1 MRIKNIRRK
10 LFPNILTIYRILIHN
25 KLRFALSVLG
35 VVFGTFA
42 LIVMVSVSTGM
53 KEKNKREI
61 EKLGKNPIVVK
72 SGKVFVFRKKSKNIT
87 TSTTL
92 KLSQV
97 KILKEQI
104 PEIKRIIPAFNVD
117 YPVRYKGKTIFTTI
131 IGTTTDYLDYKNLV
145 IKEGRFF
152 TKEEEKVG
160 AKVVVLGS
168 KIAEKFFDNG
178 NPLGK
183 EILIFRVPCKVIG
196 VLDDMGTDLAGTDQ
210 DILIYTPLK
219 TAMRRLSNVDYI
231 NTVYIEVNNQKN
243 IPIVKQKIKQLLRKL
258 HHLKP
263 TDKDDFTVLTPD
275 ELLFMQKKAMYI
287 FTTLGYISAGISFL
301 IGGIGILSIM
311 VLIVYERIE
320 EIGIRRSVGAKKS
333 DILLQFLIE
342 TVFISTV
349 GGAIGV
355 LLGYALSYVIT
366 NLFKIPFIVDY
377 RLLIGAFLLSF
388 FTGVLAGI
396 YPAYKGAT
404 INIISALKR

>member
-1 MRIKNIRRK
+1 MYMLKK
-10 LFPNILTIYRILIHN
+10 LKISVLTIFRIFIHH

-42 LIVMVSVSTGM
+42 LIVMVSISNGM
-53 KEKNKREI
+53 KEKNKMEV
-61 EKLGKNPIVVK
+61 EKLGKNPIIVK
-72 SGKVFVFRKKSKNIT
+72 AGKVFVFRKKAKNIT
-87 TSTTL
+87 SSTNL

-104 PEIKRIIPAFNVD
+104 PEIKRIIPAFNIN

-131 IGTTTDYLDYKNLV
+131 IGTTVDYLNYKKLTL
-145 IKEGRFF
+145 KEGRFF

-160 AKVVVLGS
+160 SKVVVLGS
-168 KIAEKFFDNG
+168 KIAKKFFG
-178 NPLGK
+178 NEDPLGK

-196 VLDDMGTDLAGTDQ
+196 VLDEMGTDLAGTDQ

-231 NTVYIEVNNQKN
+231 NTIYIEVDNPKN
-243 IPIVKQKIKQLLRKL
+243 IPIVKRKIRQLLRKL

-263 TDKDDFTVLTPD
+263 SDKDDFTVLTPD
-275 ELLFMQKKAMYI
+275 ELLFMQKKAMSI

-320 EIGIRRSVGAKKS
+320 EIGIRRSVGAKKL

-342 TVFISTV
+342 TIFISTI
-349 GGAIGV
+349 GGVIGV
-355 LLGYALSYVIT
+355 IFGYSLSYILT
-366 NLFKIPFIVDY
+366 SLFNIPFIIDY
-377 RLLIGAFLLSF
+377 KLLIGTFLLSL

-396 YPAYKGAT
+396 YPAYKGAN

>member
-1 MRIKNIRRK
+1 MIIKRK
-10 LFPNILTIYRILIHN
+10 ILSNILTIYRILIHN
-25 KLRFALSVLG
+25 KLRFVLSVLG

-42 LIVMVSVSTGM
+42 LIVMVSISKGM
-53 KEKNKREI
+53 KEKNKMEV

-72 SGKVFVFRKKSKNIT
+72 AGKVFVFRKKSKNIT
-87 TSTTL
+87 TSTSL

-104 PEIKRIIPAFNVD
+104 PEIKRIIPAFNID

-131 IGTTTDYLDYKNLV
+131 IGTTTDYLDYKKLV
-145 IKEGRFF
+145 LKEGRFF

-168 KIAEKFFDNG
+168 KISEKFFGKED
-178 NPLGK
+178 PLGK

-196 VLDDMGTDLAGTDQ
+196 ILDKMGTDLAGTDQ

-219 TAMRRLSNVDYI
+219 TGMRRLVNADYI
-231 NTVYIEVNNQKN
+231 NTIYIEVDNPKN
-243 IPIVKQKIKQLLRKL
+243 IPVVKRKIKQLLRRL

-275 ELLFMQKKAMYI
+275 ELLFMQKKAMSI

-355 LLGYALSYVIT
+355 FLGYTVSYLLT
-366 NLFKIPFIVDY
+366 NLFHIPFIIDY
-377 RLLIGAFLLSF
+377 KLLIGTFLLSF

-404 INIISALKR
+404 INIVSALKR

>member
-1 MRIKNIRRK
+1 MGIKNIGRK
-10 LFPNILTIYRILIHN
+10 IFLNILTIYRILIHN
-25 KLRFALSVLG
+25 KLRFVLSVLG

-61 EKLGKNPIVVK
+61 EKLGKNPIVIK

-87 TSTTL
+87 TSTNL

-104 PEIKRIIPAFNVD
+104 PEIKRIIPAFNID

-168 KIAEKFFDNG
+168 KIAKKFFG
-178 NPLGK
+178 NRDPLGK

-196 VLDDMGTDLAGTDQ
+196 VLDNMGTDLAGTDQ

-231 NTVYIEVNNQKN
+231 NTIYIEVNNQKN

-287 FTTLGYISAGISFL
+287 FTTLGYISASISFL

-333 DILLQFLIE
+333 DILLQFLID

-355 LLGYALSYVIT
+355 FLGYAISYIIT

-377 RLLIGAFLLSF
+377 KLLIGTFLLSF

>member
-1 MRIKNIRRK
+1 MWKKLKN
-10 LFPNILTIYRILIHN
+10 NVLTIYRIVIHN
-25 KLRFALSVLG
+25 KLRFVLSVLG

-42 LIVMVSVSTGM
+42 LIVMVSISNGM
-53 KEKNKREI
+53 KEKNKKEV
-61 EKLGKNPIVVK
+61 EKFGKNPIVVK
-72 SGKVFVFRKKSKNIT
+72 AGKVFVFRKKSKNIT

-92 KLSQV
+92 KLSDV
-97 KILKEQI
+97 RILKEQI
-104 PEIKRIIPAFNVD
+104 PEIRRIIPAFNID

-131 IGTTTDYLDYKNLV
+131 IGTTTDYLNYKKLV

-152 TKEEEKVG
+152 TKDEEKVG

-168 KIAEKFFDNG
+168 KIAEKFFG
-178 NPLGK
+178 KEEPLGK

-196 VLDDMGTDLAGTDQ
+196 VLDEMGTDLAGTDQ

-219 TAMRRLSNVDYI
+219 TAMRRLANVDYI
-231 NTVYIEVNNQKN
+231 NTIYIEVDNPKN
-243 IPIVKQKIKQLLRKL
+243 IPVVKQKIKQLLRKL

-275 ELLFMQKKAMYI
+275 ELLFMQKKAMSI
-287 FTTLGYISAGISFL
+287 FSTLGYISAGISFL

-342 TVFISTV
+342 TIFISTL

-355 LLGYALSYVIT
+355 FLGYTLSYFLT
-366 NLFKIPFIVDY
+366 NLFNIPFIVDY
-377 RLLIGAFLLSF
+377 KLLIGTFLLSF

-396 YPAYKGAT
+396 YPAYKGAN